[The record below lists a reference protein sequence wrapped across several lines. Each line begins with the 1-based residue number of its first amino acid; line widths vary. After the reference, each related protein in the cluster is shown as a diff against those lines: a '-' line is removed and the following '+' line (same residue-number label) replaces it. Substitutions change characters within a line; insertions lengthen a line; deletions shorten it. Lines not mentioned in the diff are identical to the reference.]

1 MKRRNFLYSTV
12 SSVATLGSV
21 TVAQSANVPTFLPGR
36 EMLPI
41 PEDHSKGDTPLDV
54 RNAHINPIRQ
64 VAAPTGAPNIVVVL
78 LDDMGFGAPSAF
90 GGPCRM
96 PTAERI
102 AKEGLLYNRFHNTAL
117 CSPSRQA
124 LHTGRNHHSVN
135 MGTITETATGV
146 PGYTSVLPDSAATI
160 AKILRLNGYS
170 TAAFG
175 KWHQTPVWE
184 TSSSGPFD
192 RWPTGQGYQ
201 HFYGFVSGE
210 TNQWDPTL
218 VDGTT
223 PIDTPTTPGY
233 HISVDLTDRTIAYM
247 RGQKA
252 MTPDRPFFVYLAYGA
267 THAPHHVPKE
277 WIDKN
282 AGRFDQGWD
291 AQRQQTLAR
300 QKQLGVVPAD
310 AELTARPTEIPGWD
324 SLSDDEKKVS
334 TRLMETYAAF
344 AEHTD
349 AQVARV
355 VDALDDMQI
364 ADSTIFLYLLG
375 DNGGSG
381 EGGLNGAFNAFAIV
395 SNVTETPAQILPK
408 LDEIGSPQ
416 AYNHYPVG
424 WAHAMDTPFQW
435 TKQIASHWGGTRCGM
450 VMRWPAGI
458 KTKGEIRSQWHH
470 FIDVVPTFLEASA
483 IPAPVMVDGIQQQPI
498 EGISFAYS
506 FDDAKATGRRTTQY
520 FEMLGNRGIFHDGWM
535 ACTKHSLPWVLV
547 GKVPAFA
554 DDVWELYGP
563 DDWTQAHNLA
573 AQKPQQLAA
582 LQQLFL
588 LEASKYNVF
597 PLDDRKAE
605 RLDPT
610 LAGRPD
616 LMKGRTS
623 MTLYPGMTHLN
634 ENTVLNIKNK
644 SYKVMAEIMVPPT
657 GASGAI
663 VAQGGRFGGWSLY
676 LANGIPAHCY
686 NFAAQNLYYVR
697 GNERLAPGMHKLRY
711 EFVYDGGGVGKGGM
725 GTLFVDDRQVGQVRL
740 EHTAPFQFSLDDP
753 MDIGRDSGAPVTDEY
768 DTPSGIFTG
777 MIAFVRVDIGPENF
791 TDPDGRER
799 SLMMRQ

>member
-160 AKILRLNGYS
+160 AKIFRLNGYS

-300 QKQLGVVPAD
+300 
-310 AELTARPTEIPGWD
+310 RN
-324 SLSDDEKKVS
+324 SS
-334 TRLMETYAAF
+334 
-344 AEHTD
+344 
-349 AQVARV
+349 
-355 VDALDDMQI
+355 
-364 ADSTIFLYLLG
+364 
-375 DNGGSG
+375 
-381 EGGLNGAFNAFAIV
+381 
-395 SNVTETPAQILPK
+395 
-408 LDEIGSPQ
+408 
-416 AYNHYPVG
+416 
-424 WAHAMDTPFQW
+424 
-435 TKQIASHWGGTRCGM
+435 AS
-450 VMRWPAGI
+450 
-458 KTKGEIRSQWHH
+458 
-470 FIDVVPTFLEASA
+470 F
-483 IPAPVMVDGIQQQPI
+483 
-498 EGISFAYS
+498 
-506 FDDAKATGRRTTQY
+506 RRT
-520 FEMLGNRGIFHDGWM
+520 
-535 ACTKHSLPWVLV
+535 
-547 GKVPAFA
+547 
-554 DDVWELYGP
+554 
-563 DDWTQAHNLA
+563 
-573 AQKPQQLAA
+573 
-582 LQQLFL
+582 
-588 LEASKYNVF
+588 
-597 PLDDRKAE
+597 
-605 RLDPT
+605 
-610 LAGRPD
+610 
-616 LMKGRTS
+616 
-623 MTLYPGMTHLN
+623 
-634 ENTVLNIKNK
+634 
-644 SYKVMAEIMVPPT
+644 
-657 GASGAI
+657 
-663 VAQGGRFGGWSLY
+663 
-676 LANGIPAHCY
+676 
-686 NFAAQNLYYVR
+686 
-697 GNERLAPGMHKLRY
+697 
-711 EFVYDGGGVGKGGM
+711 
-725 GTLFVDDRQVGQVRL
+725 
-740 EHTAPFQFSLDDP
+740 
-753 MDIGRDSGAPVTDEY
+753 
-768 DTPSGIFTG
+768 PS
-777 MIAFVRVDIGPENF
+777 
-791 TDPDGRER
+791 
-799 SLMMRQ
+799 

>member
-1 MKRRNFLYSTV
+1 MRRRSFLIATA
-12 SSVATLGSV
+12 SSAAALGAAAVDNSALAQTPVA
-21 TVAQSANVPTFLPGR
+21 GR
-36 EMLPI
+36 ELLPI
-41 PEDHSKGDTPLDV
+41 PQDHSRGDTPLDV
-54 RNAHINPIRQ
+54 RDAHIAPIRQ
-64 VAAPTGAPNIVVVL
+64 LEAPANAPNIVVVL
-78 LDDMGFGAPSAF
+78 LDDMGYGAPSAF
-90 GGPCRM
+90 GGPCQM

-135 MGTITETATGV
+135 MGSITETATGV
-146 PGYTSVLPDSAATI
+146 PGYTSVLPDTAATI
-160 AKILRLNGYS
+160 AQMLRLNGYN

-184 TSSSGPFD
+184 TSASGPFD
-192 RWPTGQGYQ
+192 RWPTGQGYE
-201 HFYGFVSGE
+201 HFYGFIGGE
-210 TNQWDPTL
+210 ANQWSPTL

-223 PIDTPTTPGY
+223 PVETPTTPGY
-233 HISVDLTDRTIAYM
+233 HVSVDLTDRTIAYM

-252 MTPDRPFFVYLAYGA
+252 MTPNRPFFVYLAYGA
-267 THAPHHVPKE
+267 THAPHHVPKD
-277 WIDKN
+277 WIDRNRGK
-282 AGRFDQGWD
+282 FDQGWD
-291 AQRQQTLAR
+291 AEREKTFAR
-300 QKQLGVVPAD
+300 QKQLGIIPD
-310 AELTARPTEIPGWD
+310 HAELTARPPEIPAWND
-324 SLSDDEKKVS
+324 ISDDEKQIAA
-334 TRLMETYAAF
+334 RLIETYVAF

-349 AQVARV
+349 AQVARI
-355 VDALDDMQI
+355 VDVLDGMGI
-364 ADSTIFLYLLG
+364 ADNTIFLYLLG

-381 EGGLNGAFNAFAIV
+381 EGGLNGAFNAFAVV
-395 SNVTETPAQILPK
+395 SNVIETPAQILPK
-408 LDEIGSPQ
+408 LDQIGSPL

-458 KTKGEIRSQWHH
+458 KAKGEVRTQWHH
-470 FIDVVPTFLEASA
+470 FIDVVPTLLEAA
-483 IPAPVMVDGIQQQPI
+483 KVPAPAFVDGIQQQPI
-498 EGISFAYS
+498 EGVSFAYS
-506 FDDAKATGRRTTQY
+506 FDDPKAADRRTTQY
-520 FEMLGNRGIFHDGWM
+520 FEMLGNRGIYHDGWM

-547 GKVPAFA
+547 GKNLPFTE
-554 DDVWELYGP
+554 DLWELYGP
-563 DDWTQAHNLA
+563 DDFSQARNIA
-573 AQKPQQLAA
+573 AQQPQKLAS

-605 RLDPT
+605 RLNPD

-644 SYKVMAEIMVPPT
+644 SYTVTAEIMVPPT

-676 LANGIPAHCY
+676 LRDGVPAHCY
-686 NFAAQNLYYVR
+686 NFADQELYYAR
-697 GNERLAPGMHKLRY
+697 GAERLAPGMHTIRY
-711 EFVYDGGGVGKGGM
+711 EFVYGGGGVGRGGT
-725 GTLFVDDRQVGQVRL
+725 GTLLVDSKQVAQVRL
-740 EHTAPFQFSLDDP
+740 QHTSPFQFSLDDP

-768 DTPSGIFTG
+768 GTPGGIFTG
-777 MIAFVRVDIGPENF
+777 MIALVRIDIGNEEFN
-791 TDPDGRER
+791 DAEGRQR